1 MTEEEALK
9 TTQTL
14 VKTIYTDENRE
25 SNKEI
30 QGLARDACEEC
41 IQVLR
46 EPEKS
51 QAKPAI
57 RILCAFM
64 ATTRSSIFHCVIQH
78 LMSPHPVSSL
88 HFSLY
93 IITGRAT
100 SPETLSE
107 P

>member
-1 MTEEEALK
+1 LTEEEALK

-14 VKTIYTDENRE
+14 VKTIYADEDRE

-41 IQVLR
+41 IQVLQ

-57 RILCAFM
+57 KILCAFM
-64 ATTRSSIFHCVIQH
+64 ATTRSSIFHYVMH
-78 LMSPHPVSSL
+78 LLMSPHPIVSL
-88 HFSLY
+88 HFSIY

-100 SPETLSE
+100 SPEALFE